1 MMKFKIKTQNG
12 KVKNSKTLRLTGM
25 YFTEP
30 KYPKLIPAMQKPIAK
45 IKKTIGK
52 LVEYPQGRGWA
63 KSINDDGSLLI
74 GKEDGEIISIYE
86 SMISEV
92 SL

>member
-1 MMKFKIKTQNG
+1 MMKFKSKTQNG

-30 KYPKLIPAMQKPIAK
+30 KYPKLIPAMQKPIAI

-52 LVEYPQGRGWA
+52 LVACKDFR
-63 KSINDDGSLLI
+63 
-74 GKEDGEIISIYE
+74 IIYFR
-86 SMISEV
+86 
-92 SL
+92 LFL